1 MLCQNHHSA
10 IQNMN
15 KITCLHPQ
23 WLIPVEPHA
32 TVLTQHALV
41 MVDDLISGLM
51 PSEQAYQQY
60 PNAEHVDLNGH
71 ALLPG
76 FVNLHA
82 HSAMCLLRG
91 LADDLALMDWL
102 NQHIWP
108 AEKLHVSDEFVFDG
122 SVQAMAEMI
131 RGGTTTVNDMYF
143 YHQAVARAGIHSGMR
158 TVVGCSILEFPTGYA
173 NDADDYIHK
182 AIEAYQTFAG
192 QNGVDFRLA
201 PHAPYTVADD
211 TFKKIVAL
219 SDKHNLGIHC
229 HIHESL
235 DEVAESVKQ
244 HGVRPLQRLHQLG
257 LLSSKLIA
265 AHVVHATD
273 EEITLLQK
281 TGVHIAHNPASNLK
295 LASGFARIHAM
306 QNAGINVGI
315 GTDGSASNNKLDLL
329 ADVRMAA
336 LLSKAES
343 GNPTALNA
351 AKALEMATL
360 SGARA
365 LGMQARIGSLVAG
378 KQADIIAIDLSA
390 LETQPVY
397 DPISQIIY
405 AAGREQVS
413 HVWVAGRCLMKNRQ
427 LVTLN
432 LDELEDKARWW
443 QARIAR

>member
-1 MLCQNHHSA
+1 MK
-10 IQNMN
+10 

-32 TVLTQHALV
+32 TVLTRHALV
-41 MVDDLISGLM
+41 MSDELISGIM
-51 PSEQAYQQY
+51 TSEQAYQQY
-60 PNAEHVDLNGH
+60 QDAEHIILTDH

-122 SVQAMAEMI
+122 SVQAMAEML

-143 YHQAVARAGIHSGMR
+143 HHQAVACAGIQSGMR

-201 PHAPYTVADD
+201 PHAPYTVADE

-219 SDKHNLGIHC
+219 SEKHNMGIHC
-229 HIHESL
+229 HIHETL

-244 HGVRPLQRLHQLG
+244 HGVRPLQRLHGLG
-257 LLSSKLIA
+257 LLSPKLIA

-273 EEITLLQK
+273 EEITLLQN
-281 TGVHIAHNPASNLK
+281 TGVHVAHNPASNLK

-343 GNPTALNA
+343 GKPTALNA
-351 AKALEMATL
+351 AQALEMATL
-360 SGARA
+360 AGARA
-365 LGMQARIGSLVAG
+365 LGMEAHIGSLVAG

-427 LVTLN
+427 LTSLN
-432 LDELEDKARWW
+432 LGELEEKARWW

>member
-1 MLCQNHHSA
+1 MK
-10 IQNMN
+10 

-41 MVDDLISGLM
+41 MMDDLISGLM

-60 PNAEHVDLNGH
+60 QNAEHIVLAGH

-173 NDADDYIHK
+173 NNADDYIHK

-201 PHAPYTVADD
+201 PHAPYTVADE

-229 HIHESL
+229 HIHETL

-244 HGVRPLQRLHQLG
+244 HGVRPLQRLHGLG

-281 TGVHIAHNPASNLK
+281 TGVHVAHNPASNLK

-306 QNAGINVGI
+306 QNADINVGI

-336 LLSKAES
+336 LISKAES

-351 AKALEMATL
+351 AQALEMATL
-360 SGARA
+360 AGARA
-365 LGMQARIGSLVAG
+365 LGMEARIGSLVAG

-413 HVWVAGRCLMKNRQ
+413 NVWVAGRCLMKDRQ
-427 LVTLN
+427 LTSLN
-432 LDELEDKARWW
+432 LGELEEKARWW
-443 QARIAR
+443 QARIAG

>member
-1 MLCQNHHSA
+1 MK
-10 IQNMN
+10 

-32 TVLTQHALV
+32 TVLRQHALV
-41 MVDDLISGLM
+41 MTDDKISALM
-51 PSEQAYQQY
+51 PSAQAYQQHAD
-60 PNAEHVDLNGH
+60 AEHIVLDKH

-91 LADDLALMDWL
+91 LADDLSLMDWL
-102 NQHIWP
+102 NHHIWP
-108 AEKLHVSDEFVFDG
+108 AEKQHVSDEFVFDG

-143 YHQAVARAGIHSGMR
+143 YHQAVARAGVHSGMR

-173 NDADDYIHK
+173 NDADDYLQK
-182 AIEAYQTFAG
+182 AIEAYQAFAG

-201 PHAPYTVADD
+201 PHAPYTVADA

-219 SDKHNLGIHC
+219 SDQYDLGLHC
-229 HIHESL
+229 HIHETQ
-235 DEVAESVKQ
+235 DEVAESVKL
-244 HGVRPLQRLHQLG
+244 HGVRPLQRLHNLG

-265 AHVVHATD
+265 AHVVHASD
-273 EEITLLQK
+273 EEIVLLQK

-295 LASGFARIHAM
+295 LASGFARIHDM

-329 ADVRMAA
+329 GDVRMAA

-351 AKALEMATL
+351 AAALEMATL

-365 LGMQARIGSLVAG
+365 LGMGDRIGSLVAG

-413 HVWVAGRCLMKNRQ
+413 HVWVNGRCLMKNRELTTMQ
-427 LVTLN
+427 IHA
-432 LDELEDKARWW
+432 LEDKARWW
-443 QARIAR
+443 QARIAAQSATQSN